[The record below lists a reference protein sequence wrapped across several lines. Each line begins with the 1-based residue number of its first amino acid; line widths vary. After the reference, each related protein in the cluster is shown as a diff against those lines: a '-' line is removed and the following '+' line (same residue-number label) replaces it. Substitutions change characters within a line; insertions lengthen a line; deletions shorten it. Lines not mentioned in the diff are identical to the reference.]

1 MSDSGKS
8 FQPYM
13 PENDFPEYAN
23 DENKNLNSEIK
34 EKKEFIS
41 RFGEEIEEIGERVK
55 ILSEHFKSVQEELVH
70 TQVLVTTETK
80 QIEGEDHLKQLA
92 ERQIGRIYSELQRI
106 EIQAGDQQDR
116 LNSIQNEIFKGN
128 EKLDQFKLEMNWN
141 QEELEQWALASR
153 QKEDDNLTLEK
164 YKLADD
170 AKIKELTLH
179 IERITMEVRQKQSEL
194 DKEVT
199 ETQAKQIE
207 LDKTA
212 EEFKRNHTERHE
224 LYERLQET
232 IKACKRLDKQ
242 FSDSLE
248 QFKQDRLR
256 IRKKEETLAQ
266 RVKAYENLKGES
278 QKIQSQNTLE
288 QRKVADQRMEE
299 IKTKQD
305 LETFKAEV
313 DITRNQ
319 LSALASDL
327 NAKRAQILALNKE
340 LAQRKQRFEE
350 ALKKEEQTRLRLE
363 SEYKQTENL
372 ESNAKGAEEIFKK
385 YEGIRNKI
393 EKEIRDL
400 KDSLF
405 KETKT
410 LLELR
415 SDEANLLGEI
425 KGALAAGR
433 NLQAAINKRDQEI
446 QKQHVL
452 LYSADYLIQSNE
464 RKVDEAKGIQIT
476 DKNKELIVRIEENE
490 KKFAK
495 KEEQLEKVTKSVKEL
510 GDDLRLIEKNLDKTL
525 NESNFLKNNYEE
537 LNLQIKMIDQEITKG
552 AQHKNDILV
561 QHDTMKLEI
570 KKLKD
575 ILCSEA
581 DKLFAVENR
590 KYQLQMSMEE
600 REKEINVHKETLLAE
615 KRAAEE
621 EKHKVLV
628 ELSDR
633 KCKVQ
638 NLKVKYENLC
648 YKNRSNDDDGEE
660 RTQAYYVIKAAQ
672 EREELQRYG
681 DELDSKI
688 KKAERE
694 IACLSDTL
702 DHLKGRNTRFRDSYL
717 TNGNTNEVEMKN
729 SIEDQCRAATEQLS
743 KKEKEL
749 RTLQRQYEE
758 DMKHLLEVQTKQEAL
773 SRIINDSESVKL
785 KTRQQISQ
793 QQDKIKRAIQSYEAA
808 EVDLN
813 RVQELD
819 LGYQLAKTKNKCLMS
834 ALSQLNV
841 DVPEL
846 ANLIDNVLTQNG
858 IKLPSRPPSS
868 LSNSSRGSFK

>member
-1 MSDSGKS
+1 MSESQKS
-8 FQPYM
+8 FQPYQA
-13 PENDFPEYAN
+13 ENDFPEYAN
-23 DENKNLNSEIK
+23 DENKSLNHEIRD
-34 EKKEFIS
+34 KKDFIS
-41 RFGEEIEEIGERVK
+41 KFSEEIEEIDERVK
-55 ILSEHFKSVQEELVH
+55 ILSEHFKNVQEELVH

-80 QIEGEDHLKQLA
+80 QIESEDHLKQLA
-92 ERQIGRIYSELQRI
+92 ERQIGRLYSELQRY
-106 EIQAGDQQDR
+106 EHMLGDLQDR

-164 YKLADD
+164 YKRADE

-179 IERITMEVRQKQSEL
+179 IERITMELRGKKSEL

-212 EEFKRNHTERHE
+212 EEFKRNHSERHE

-242 FSDSLE
+242 FTDLLE
-248 QFKQDRLR
+248 QFKQDRQR
-256 IRKKEETLAQ
+256 IRRKEETLAQ
-266 RVKAYENLKGES
+266 RVKAFENLKGES

-288 QRKVADQRMEE
+288 QRKVADQRLEE
-299 IKTKQD
+299 IKTKND

-327 NAKRAQILALNKE
+327 NGKRSQFIELNKE
-340 LAQRKQRFEE
+340 LAKRKQRFEE
-350 ALKKEEQTRLRLE
+350 SKKKEDQTRLRLE
-363 SEYKQTENL
+363 SEYTQTENL
-372 ESNAKGAEEIFKK
+372 EANAKNAEKVFKTL
-385 YEGIRNKI
+385 ENDRNKI
-393 EKEIRDL
+393 EKQIRDL

-405 KETKT
+405 KETKR

-415 SDEANLLGEI
+415 KNEADLLGEI

-433 NLQAAINKRDQEI
+433 NLQAAINKKDQEK

-452 LYSADYLIQSNE
+452 LYSADYLIQSNQ
-464 RKVDEAKGIQIT
+464 RKVDEAKGIQVT
-476 DKNKELIVRIEENE
+476 DKNKELEEKIAE
-490 KKFAK
+490 KEQILKD
-495 KEEQLEKVTKSVKEL
+495 KEDQLEKVTKSVKDL
-510 GDDLRLIEKNLDKTL
+510 NDDLRLIEKNLEKTVS
-525 NESNFLKNNYEE
+525 EGEFLKSNYEE
-537 LNLQIKMIDQEITKG
+537 LNLQIKMTEQEITKE
-552 AQHKNDILV
+552 AQRKNDTLV
-561 QHDTMKLEI
+561 QHDSMKLEV

-575 ILCSEA
+575 ILCAEA

-600 REKEINVHKETLLAE
+600 REKEIKVHKETLLAE
-615 KRAAEE
+615 KRASEE

-648 YKNRSNDDDGEE
+648 YKNRSNDDGEE

-717 TNGNTNEVEMKN
+717 TSGNSNEADMKN
-729 SIEDQCRAATEQLS
+729 AIEDQCRAATEQLS

-749 RTLQRQYEE
+749 RALQKQYED
-758 DMKHLLEVQTKQEAL
+758 DMKHYMEVQTKTDAL
-773 SRIINDSESVKL
+773 SRIINDSEGNKL
-785 KTRQQISQ
+785 KIRQQISL
-793 QQDKIKRAIQSYEAA
+793 QQDKIKRAMQGYQST

-813 RVQELD
+813 RIQEVELS
-819 LGYQLAKTKNKCLMS
+819 YQLSKLKNKCLMS
-834 ALSQLNV
+834 ALASLNS

-846 ANLIDNVLTQNG
+846 AQVVESVLGQNG
-858 IKLPSRPPSS
+858 VRIPSRPASS

>member
-1 MSDSGKS
+1 MSESHVS
-8 FQPYM
+8 YQPYQA
-13 PENDFPEYAN
+13 EKDFPEYAN
-23 DENKNLNSEIK
+23 DENKSFNNEIL

-41 RFGEEIEEIGERVK
+41 KFSEEIEEIEERVK
-55 ILSEHFKSVQEELVH
+55 ILSEHFKNVQDELVH
-70 TQVLVTTETK
+70 TQVLVTTESRE
-80 QIEGEDHLKQLA
+80 IESEDHLKQLA
-92 ERQIGRIYSELQRI
+92 ERQIGRLYSELQRY
-106 EIQAGDQQDR
+106 EHLMGDLQDR

-128 EKLDQFKLEMNWN
+128 EKLDQYKLQMNWN

-164 YKLADD
+164 YKRADE

-179 IERITMEVRQKQSEL
+179 IERITMELREKKSEL
-194 DKEVT
+194 DQEVT

-212 EEFKRNHTERHE
+212 EEFKRNHSERHD

-242 FSDSLE
+242 FTDLLE
-248 QFKQDRLR
+248 QFKQDRQR
-256 IRKKEETLAQ
+256 IRRKEETLAQ

-288 QRKVADQRMEE
+288 QRKVADQRLEE
-299 IKTKQD
+299 IKTKTD
-305 LETFKAEV
+305 LELFKAEV

-327 NAKRAQILALNKE
+327 NGKRAQIIELHNE
-340 LAQRKQRFEE
+340 LAKRKQRFEE
-350 ALKKEEQTRLRLE
+350 AKKKEDQTRLRLE
-363 SEYKQTENL
+363 TEYKQTENL
-372 ESNAKGAEEIFKK
+372 ESNAKNAEKVFKTL
-385 YEGIRNKI
+385 EGDRNKN
-393 EKEIRDL
+393 EKNIRDL

-405 KETKT
+405 KETKK

-415 SDEANLLGEI
+415 SNEANLLGEI

-433 NLQAAINKRDQEI
+433 NLQAAINKKDQEM

-452 LYSADYLIQSNE
+452 LYSADYLIQSNQ
-464 RKVDEAKGIQIT
+464 RKVDEAKGIQVT
-476 DKNKELIVRIEENE
+476 DKNRGLEEKIQQEEVRLQHNE
-490 KKFAK
+490 DK
-495 KEEQLEKVTKSVKEL
+495 LEKVIKSVKEL
-510 GDDLRLIEKNLDKTL
+510 GDDLRLIDKTL
-525 NESNFLKNNYEE
+525 TKTVSDGETLRTSYEE
-537 LNLQIKMIDQEITKG
+537 LNLQIKMTEQEITKEE
-552 AQHKNDILV
+552 QRKNDTLV
-561 QHDTMKLEI
+561 QHDSMKLEV

-575 ILCSEA
+575 ILCAEA
-581 DKLFAVENR
+581 DKLFGIENR

-600 REKEINVHKETLLAE
+600 REKEIKVHKETLLAE
-615 KRAAEE
+615 KRATEE

-638 NLKVKYENLC
+638 NLKVKFENLC
-648 YKNRSNDDDGEE
+648 YKNRSNDDGEE

-694 IACLSDTL
+694 IACLADTL

-717 TNGNTNEVEMKN
+717 TSGNSNEAEMKN
-729 SIEDQCRAATEQLS
+729 AIEDQCRAATEQLS

-749 RTLQRQYEE
+749 RVLQKQYED
-758 DMKHLLEVQTKQEAL
+758 DMKHYMEVQTKTDAL
-773 SRIINDSESVKL
+773 NSIINQSEGNKL
-785 KTRQQISQ
+785 KIRQQISQ
-793 QQDKIKRAIQSYEAA
+793 QHDKIKRAMNGYQNS

-813 RVQELD
+813 RIQELE
-819 LGYQLAKTKNKCLMS
+819 LSYQLSKFKNKCL
-834 ALSQLNV
+834 LSSIATLNT

-846 ANLIDNVLTQNG
+846 AQVIDNVLGQNG
-858 IKLPSRPPSS
+858 VKLPSRPASS

>member
-1 MSDSGKS
+1 MSESKAS
-8 FQPYM
+8 FQPYQ
-13 PENDFPEYAN
+13 PENDFPDYAN
-23 DENKNLNSEIK
+23 DENKNFNAEIK
-34 EKKEFIS
+34 EKKEFIG
-41 RFGEEIEEIGERVK
+41 RFGEEIEEIEERVK
-55 ILSEHFKSVQEELVH
+55 ILSDHFKNVQEELVH
-70 TQVLVTTETK
+70 TQVLVTTETR
-80 QIEGEDHLKQLA
+80 QIESEDHLKQLA
-92 ERQIGRIYSELQRI
+92 ERKIGRIYSELQRI
-106 EIQAGDQQDR
+106 ELQAGDEQDR

-153 QKEDDNLTLEK
+153 QKEDDNLTLIK
-164 YKLADD
+164 YKQADD

-179 IERITMEVRQKQSEL
+179 IERITMEVRQKQTEL

-212 EEFKRNHTERHE
+212 EEFKRNHAERHE

-327 NAKRAQILALNKE
+327 NGKRAQIIALNKE

-372 ESNAKGAEEIFKK
+372 ESNAKSAEEVFKK

-405 KETKT
+405 KETKK

-452 LYSADYLIQSNE
+452 LYSADYLIQSNQ

-476 DKNKELIVRIEENE
+476 DKNKELIIKIEERDKE
-490 KKFAK
+490 LQK

-510 GDDLRLIEKNLDKTL
+510 GDDLRLIEKNLEKTTTEGDL
-525 NESNFLKNNYEE
+525 LQTNYEE
-537 LNLQIKMIDQEITKG
+537 LNLQIKMIDQEITKE
-552 AQHKNDILV
+552 AQRKNDILV
-561 QHDTMKLEI
+561 QHDTMKLEV

-575 ILCSEA
+575 ILCAEA
-581 DKLFAVENR
+581 DKLFSVENR

-600 REKEINVHKETLLAE
+600 REKEIRVHKETLLAE

-621 EKHKVLV
+621 EKHMVLV

-648 YKNRSNDDDGEE
+648 YKNRSIDDGEE

-702 DHLKGRNTRFRDSYL
+702 DHLKGRNTRYRDSYL
-717 TNGNTNEVEMKN
+717 TSGNTNELEMKN
-729 SIEDQCRAATEQLS
+729 AIEDQCRAATEQLS

-749 RTLQRQYEE
+749 RSLQRQYEE
-758 DMKHLLEVQTKQEAL
+758 DMKHMLEIQTKHETL
-773 SRIINDSESVKL
+773 SRIINDSEGNKL
-785 KTRQQISQ
+785 KVRQQISQ
-793 QQDKIKRAIQSYEAA
+793 QQDKIRRAIQIYESS

-813 RVQELD
+813 RIQELE
-819 LGYQLAKTKNKCLMS
+819 LGYQLSKLKNKCLLS
-834 ALSQLNV
+834 AISQISSDIPKLAQMIESILSQQGV
-841 DVPEL
+841 KV
-846 ANLIDNVLTQNG
+846 
-858 IKLPSRPPSS
+858 PSRPASS

>member
-1 MSDSGKS
+1 MSESRKS
-8 FQPYM
+8 FQAYQ
-13 PENDFPEYAN
+13 PENDFPDYAN
-23 DENKNLNSEIK
+23 EDNKNLNGEIK

-41 RFGEEIEEIGERVK
+41 RFSEEIEEISERVK
-55 ILSEHFKSVQEELVH
+55 ILSDHFKNVQDELVH

-80 QIEGEDHLKQLA
+80 EIESEDHLKQLA

-106 EIQAGDQQDR
+106 ELQAGDFQDR

-153 QKEDDNLTLEK
+153 QKEDDNLTLLK
-164 YKLADD
+164 YKQADD

-179 IERITMEVRQKQSEL
+179 IERITMEVRGKQSEL
-194 DKEVT
+194 DREVT
-199 ETQAKQIE
+199 ESQAKQIE

-212 EEFKRNHTERHE
+212 EEFKRTHSERHE

-242 FSDSLE
+242 FSDMLE
-248 QFKQDRLR
+248 QFKQERMR

-288 QRKVADQRMEE
+288 QRKVADQRMDE

-313 DITRNQ
+313 DIIRNQ

-327 NAKRAQILALNKE
+327 NGKRAQIIALNKE

-350 ALKKEEQTRLRLE
+350 AVKKEEQTRLRLE

-372 ESNAKGAEEIFKK
+372 ECNAKSAEEVFRK

-393 EKEIRDL
+393 EKDIRDL

-405 KETKT
+405 KETKK

-425 KGALAAGR
+425 KGSLAAGR

-452 LYSADYLIQSNE
+452 LYSADYLIQSNQ
-464 RKVDEAKGIQIT
+464 RKVDEAKGIQT
-476 DKNKELIVRIEENE
+476 NERNDELKVKISE
-490 KKFAK
+490 KDTKLQE
-495 KEEQLEKVTKSVKEL
+495 KEEQLDKVTKSVKKL
-510 GDDLRLIEKNLDKTL
+510 GDDLRLVEKTL
-525 NESNFLKNNYEE
+525 EKTTTESSILKNNYEE
-537 LNLQIKMIDQEITKG
+537 LNLQIKMIEQEIASE
-552 AQHKNDILV
+552 AQDKNGVLV
-561 QHDTMKLEI
+561 QHDSMKLEV

-575 ILCSEA
+575 ILCAEA

-600 REKEINVHKETLLAE
+600 REKEIRVHKETLLAE

-633 KCKVQ
+633 KSKVQ

-648 YKNRSNDDDGEE
+648 YKNRSNDDGEE

-717 TNGNTNEVEMKN
+717 TSGNTNELEMKN
-729 SIEDQCRAATEQLS
+729 AIEDQCRAATEQLS

-749 RTLQRQYEE
+749 RSLQRQYEE

-773 SRIINDSESVKL
+773 GRIINDSESNKL
-785 KTRQQISQ
+785 KLRQHISQ
-793 QQDKIKRAIQSYEAA
+793 QQDKIRRAIQVYESS

-813 RVQELD
+813 RVQELE
-819 LGYQLAKTKNKCLMS
+819 LGYQLAKTKNKCLLS
-834 ALSQLNV
+834 AISQISA
-841 DVPEL
+841 DIPEL
-846 ANLIDNVLTQNG
+846 AHLIEGVLGQQGVKIPT
-858 IKLPSRPPSS
+858 RPNSS

>member
-1 MSDSGKS
+1 MSESKAS
-8 FQPYM
+8 FQPYQ
-13 PENDFPEYAN
+13 PENDFPDYAN
-23 DENKNLNSEIK
+23 DENKNFNAEIK
-34 EKKEFIS
+34 EKKEFIG
-41 RFGEEIEEIGERVK
+41 RFGEEIEEIEERVK
-55 ILSEHFKSVQEELVH
+55 ILSDHFKNVQEELVH
-70 TQVLVTTETK
+70 TQVLVTTETR
-80 QIEGEDHLKQLA
+80 QIESEDHLKQLA
-92 ERQIGRIYSELQRI
+92 ERKIGRIYSELQRI
-106 EIQAGDQQDR
+106 ELQAGDEQDR

-153 QKEDDNLTLEK
+153 QKEDDNLTLIK
-164 YKLADD
+164 YKQADD

-179 IERITMEVRQKQSEL
+179 IERITMEVRQKQTEL

-212 EEFKRNHTERHE
+212 EEFKRNHAERHE

-327 NAKRAQILALNKE
+327 NGKRAQIIALNKE

-372 ESNAKGAEEIFKK
+372 ESNAKSAEEVFKK

-405 KETKT
+405 KETKK

-452 LYSADYLIQSNE
+452 LYSADYLIQSNQ

-476 DKNKELIVRIEENE
+476 DKNKELIIKIEERDKE
-490 KKFAK
+490 LQK

-510 GDDLRLIEKNLDKTL
+510 GDDLRLIEKNLEKTTTEGDL
-525 NESNFLKNNYEE
+525 LQTNYEE
-537 LNLQIKMIDQEITKG
+537 LNLQIKMIDQEITKE
-552 AQHKNDILV
+552 AQRKNDILV
-561 QHDTMKLEI
+561 QHDTMKLEV

-575 ILCSEA
+575 ILCAEA
-581 DKLFAVENR
+581 DKLFSVENR

-600 REKEINVHKETLLAE
+600 REKEIRVHKETLLAE

-621 EKHKVLV
+621 EKHMVLV

-648 YKNRSNDDDGEE
+648 YKNRSIDDGEE

-702 DHLKGRNTRFRDSYL
+702 DHLKGRNTRYRDSYL
-717 TNGNTNEVEMKN
+717 TSGNTNELEMKN
-729 SIEDQCRAATEQLS
+729 AIEDQCRAATEQLS

-749 RTLQRQYEE
+749 RSLQRQYEE
-758 DMKHLLEVQTKQEAL
+758 DMKHMLEIQTKHETL
-773 SRIINDSESVKL
+773 SRIINDSEGNKL
-785 KTRQQISQ
+785 KVRQQISQ
-793 QQDKIKRAIQSYEAA
+793 QQDKIRRAIQIYESS

-813 RVQELD
+813 RIQELE
-819 LGYQLAKTKNKCLMS
+819 LGYQLSKLKNKCLLS
-834 ALSQLNV
+834 AISQISS
-841 DVPEL
+841 DIPEL
-846 ANLIDNVLTQNG
+846 AQMIESILSQQGV
-858 IKLPSRPPSS
+858 KVPSRPASS

>member
-1 MSDSGKS
+1 MSESRKS
-8 FQPYM
+8 FQAYQ
-13 PENDFPEYAN
+13 PENDFPDYAN
-23 DENKNLNSEIK
+23 EDNKNLNGEIK

-41 RFGEEIEEIGERVK
+41 RFSEEIEEISERVK
-55 ILSEHFKSVQEELVH
+55 VLSDHFKNVQDELVH

-80 QIEGEDHLKQLA
+80 EIESEDHLKQLA

-106 EIQAGDQQDR
+106 ELQAGDFQDR

-153 QKEDDNLTLEK
+153 QKEDDNLTLLK
-164 YKLADD
+164 YKQADD

-179 IERITMEVRQKQSEL
+179 IERITMEVRGKQSEL
-194 DKEVT
+194 DREVT
-199 ETQAKQIE
+199 ESQAKQIE

-212 EEFKRNHTERHE
+212 EEFKRTHSERHE

-242 FSDSLE
+242 FSDMLE
-248 QFKQDRLR
+248 QFKQERMR

-288 QRKVADQRMEE
+288 QRKVADQRMDE

-313 DITRNQ
+313 DIIRNQ

-327 NAKRAQILALNKE
+327 NGKRAQIIALNKE

-350 ALKKEEQTRLRLE
+350 AVKKEEQTRLRLE

-372 ESNAKGAEEIFKK
+372 ECNAKSAEEVFRK

-393 EKEIRDL
+393 EKDIRDL

-405 KETKT
+405 KETKK

-425 KGALAAGR
+425 KGSLAAGR

-452 LYSADYLIQSNE
+452 LYSADYLIQSNQ
-464 RKVDEAKGIQIT
+464 RKVDEAKGIQT
-476 DKNKELIVRIEENE
+476 NERNDELKVKISE
-490 KKFAK
+490 KDTKLQE
-495 KEEQLEKVTKSVKEL
+495 KEEQLDKVTKSVKKL
-510 GDDLRLIEKNLDKTL
+510 GDDLRLVEKTL
-525 NESNFLKNNYEE
+525 EKTTTESSILKNNYEE
-537 LNLQIKMIDQEITKG
+537 LNLQIKMIEQEIASE
-552 AQHKNDILV
+552 AQDKNGVLV
-561 QHDTMKLEI
+561 QHDSMKLEV

-575 ILCSEA
+575 ILCAEA

-600 REKEINVHKETLLAE
+600 REKEIRVHKETLLAE

-633 KCKVQ
+633 KSKVQ

-648 YKNRSNDDDGEE
+648 YKNRSNDDGEE

-717 TNGNTNEVEMKN
+717 TSGNTNELEMKN
-729 SIEDQCRAATEQLS
+729 AIEDQCRAATEQLS

-749 RTLQRQYEE
+749 RSLQRQYEE

-773 SRIINDSESVKL
+773 GRIINDSESNKL
-785 KTRQQISQ
+785 KLRQHISQ
-793 QQDKIKRAIQSYEAA
+793 QQDKIRRAIQVYESS

-813 RVQELD
+813 RVQELE
-819 LGYQLAKTKNKCLMS
+819 LGYQLAKTKNKCLLS
-834 ALSQLNV
+834 AISQISA
-841 DVPEL
+841 DIPEL
-846 ANLIDNVLTQNG
+846 AHLIEGVLGQQGVKIPT
-858 IKLPSRPPSS
+858 RPNSS

>member
-1 MSDSGKS
+1 MSESRKS
-8 FQPYM
+8 FQAYQ
-13 PENDFPEYAN
+13 PENDFPDYAN
-23 DENKNLNSEIK
+23 EDNKNLNGEIK

-41 RFGEEIEEIGERVK
+41 RFSEEIEEISERVK
-55 ILSEHFKSVQEELVH
+55 VLSDHFKNVQDELVH

-80 QIEGEDHLKQLA
+80 EIESEDHLKQLA

-106 EIQAGDQQDR
+106 ELQAGDFQDR

-153 QKEDDNLTLEK
+153 QKEDDNLTLLK
-164 YKLADD
+164 YKQADD

-179 IERITMEVRQKQSEL
+179 IERITMEVRGKQSEL
-194 DKEVT
+194 DREVT
-199 ETQAKQIE
+199 ESQAKQIE

-212 EEFKRNHTERHE
+212 EEFKRTHSERHE

-242 FSDSLE
+242 FSDMLE
-248 QFKQDRLR
+248 QFKQERMR
-256 IRKKEETLAQ
+256 IRKKEETLSQ

-288 QRKVADQRMEE
+288 QRKVADQRMDE

-313 DITRNQ
+313 DIIRNQ

-327 NAKRAQILALNKE
+327 NGKRAQIIALNKE

-350 ALKKEEQTRLRLE
+350 AVKKEEQTRLRLE

-372 ESNAKGAEEIFKK
+372 ECNAKSAEEVFRK

-393 EKEIRDL
+393 EKDIRDL

-405 KETKT
+405 KETKK

-425 KGALAAGR
+425 KGSLAAGR

-452 LYSADYLIQSNE
+452 LYSADYLIQSNQ
-464 RKVDEAKGIQIT
+464 RKVDEAKGIQT
-476 DKNKELIVRIEENE
+476 NERNDELKVKISE
-490 KKFAK
+490 KDTKLQE
-495 KEEQLEKVTKSVKEL
+495 KEEQLDKVTKSVKKL
-510 GDDLRLIEKNLDKTL
+510 GDDLRLVEKTL
-525 NESNFLKNNYEE
+525 EKTTTESSILKNNYEE
-537 LNLQIKMIDQEITKG
+537 LNLQIKMIEQEIASE
-552 AQHKNDILV
+552 AQDKNGVLV
-561 QHDTMKLEI
+561 QHDSMKLEV

-575 ILCSEA
+575 ILCAEA

-600 REKEINVHKETLLAE
+600 REKEIRVHKETLLAE

-633 KCKVQ
+633 KSKVQ

-648 YKNRSNDDDGEE
+648 YKNRSNDDGEE

-717 TNGNTNEVEMKN
+717 TSGNTNELEMKN
-729 SIEDQCRAATEQLS
+729 AIEDQCRAATEQLS

-749 RTLQRQYEE
+749 RSLQRQYEE

-773 SRIINDSESVKL
+773 GRIINDSESNKL
-785 KTRQQISQ
+785 KLRQHISQ
-793 QQDKIKRAIQSYEAA
+793 QQDKIRRAIQVYESS

-813 RVQELD
+813 RVQELE
-819 LGYQLAKTKNKCLMS
+819 LGYQLAKTKNKCLLS
-834 ALSQLNV
+834 AISQISA
-841 DVPEL
+841 DIPEL
-846 ANLIDNVLTQNG
+846 AHLIEGVLGQQGVKIPT
-858 IKLPSRPPSS
+858 RPNSS

>member
-1 MSDSGKS
+1 MSESKQS
-8 FQPYM
+8 FEPYQ

-23 DENKNLNSEIK
+23 DENKGMNSEIK

-41 RFGEEIEEIGERVK
+41 RFSEEIEEIEERVK
-55 ILSEHFKSVQEELVH
+55 ILSEHFKNVQEELVH

-80 QIEGEDHLKQLA
+80 QIESEDHLKQLA
-92 ERQIGRIYSELQRI
+92 ERQIGRLYSEMQRLEYI
-106 EIQAGDQQDR
+106 AGELQDR

-164 YKLADD
+164 YKRADE

-179 IERITMEVRQKQSEL
+179 IERITMEVREKQSEL

-212 EEFKRNHTERHE
+212 EEFKRNHAERHE

-278 QKIQSQNTLE
+278 QKMQSQNTLE
-288 QRKVADQRMEE
+288 QRKVADQRLEE

-327 NAKRAQILALNKE
+327 NGKRAQIIALNKE
-340 LAQRKQRFEE
+340 LAQRKQRYEE
-350 ALKKEEQTRLRLE
+350 AIKKEEQTRLRLE
-363 SEYKQTENL
+363 SEYKQTDNL
-372 ESNAKGAEEIFKK
+372 ESGAKMAEEVFKK

-393 EKEIRDL
+393 EKDIRDL
-400 KDSLF
+400 KDGLF
-405 KETKT
+405 KETKK

-452 LYSADYLIQSNE
+452 LYSADYLIQSNQ
-464 RKVDEAKGIQIT
+464 RKVDEAKGIQVT
-476 DKNKELIVRIEENE
+476 DKNKELVDKINDR
-490 KKFAK
+490 
-495 KEEQLEKVTKSVKEL
+495 EQILTKRLDHLEKVTKSVKEL
-510 GDDLRLIEKNLDKTL
+510 GDDLRLIEKNLEKTL
-525 NESNFLKNNYEE
+525 GEGNTLKTNYEE
-537 LNLQIKMIDQEITKG
+537 LNLQIKMIEQEITKE
-552 AQHKNDILV
+552 AQRKNDVLV
-561 QHDTMKLEI
+561 QHDSMKLEV

-575 ILCSEA
+575 ILCAEA

-600 REKEINVHKETLLAE
+600 REKEIRVHKETLLAE

-648 YKNRSNDDDGEE
+648 YKNRSNDDGEE

-717 TNGNTNEVEMKN
+717 TSGNSNEIEMKN
-729 SIEDQCRAATEQLS
+729 AIEDQCRAATEQLS

-749 RTLQRQYEE
+749 RALQRQYEE
-758 DMKHLLEVQTKQEAL
+758 DMKHLLELQTKHDAL
-773 SRIINDSESVKL
+773 SRIINDSESNKL
-785 KTRQQISQ
+785 KIRQQISQ
-793 QQDKIKRAIQSYEAA
+793 QQDKIKRAIQVYESS
-808 EVDLN
+808 EVELN
-813 RVQELD
+813 HLQELE
-819 LGYQLAKTKNKCLMS
+819 LGYTLAKSKNKHLLS
-834 ALSQLNV
+834 ALATLNT
-841 DVPEL
+841 DIPEL
-846 ANLIDNVLTQNG
+846 AQTIDAILTQHG
-858 IKLPSRPPSS
+858 VKVPSRPASS
-868 LSNSSRGSFK
+868 MSSSSRGSFK

>member
-1 MSDSGKS
+1 MSESKKS
-8 FQPYM
+8 FDAYQ

-23 DENKNLNSEIK
+23 EENKNLNAEIK

-41 RFGEEIEEIGERVK
+41 RFTEEVEEISERKK
-55 ILSEHFKSVQEELVH
+55 ILNEHFKNVQEELVH
-70 TQVLVTTETK
+70 TQVLVTTEKKETDS
-80 QIEGEDHLKQLA
+80 EEHLKQLA

-106 EIQAGDQQDR
+106 ELQAGDFQDR

-153 QKEDDNLTLEK
+153 QKEDDNLTLYK
-164 YKLADD
+164 YKQADD

-179 IERITMEVRQKQSEL
+179 IERITMEVRGKQSEL

-212 EEFKRNHTERHE
+212 EEFKRNHSERHE

-242 FSDSLE
+242 FSDALE

-327 NAKRAQILALNKE
+327 NGKRSQIIGLNKE
-340 LAQRKQRFEE
+340 LAQRKQRYEE
-350 ALKKEEQTRLRLE
+350 ALKKEDQTRLRLE

-372 ESNAKGAEEIFKK
+372 ESNAKAAEEIFKK

-400 KDSLF
+400 KDNLF
-405 KETKT
+405 KETKK

-415 SDEANLLGEI
+415 SNEANLLGEI

-452 LYSADYLIQSNE
+452 LYSADYLIQSNQ

-476 DKNKELIVRIEENE
+476 DKNKELIVKIEEKE
-490 KKFAK
+490 KKLQE
-495 KEEQLEKVTKSVKEL
+495 KEEQLEKVMKSVKKL
-510 GDDLRLIEKNLDKTL
+510 GDDLRLIEKNLEKTT
-525 NESNFLKNNYEE
+525 NEGNLLQTNYEE
-537 LNLQIKMIDQEITKG
+537 LNLQIKMIEQEITSE
-552 AQHKNDILV
+552 AQGKNGMLV
-561 QHDTMKLEI
+561 QHDTMKLEV

-575 ILCSEA
+575 ILCAEA
-581 DKLFAVENR
+581 DKLFSVENR

-600 REKEINVHKETLLAE
+600 REKEIRVHKETLLAE

-621 EKHKVLV
+621 EQHKVLV

-633 KCKVQ
+633 KSKVQ

-648 YKNRSNDDDGEE
+648 YKNRSNDDGEE

-717 TNGNTNEVEMKN
+717 TSGNSNEVEMKN
-729 SIEDQCRAATEQLS
+729 AIEDQCRAATEQLS

-749 RTLQRQYEE
+749 RALQRQYEE
-758 DMKHLLEVQTKQEAL
+758 DMKHLLEVQTKHDL
-773 SRIINDSESVKL
+773 LTRIINDSESNKL
-785 KTRQQISQ
+785 KARQQISQ
-793 QQDKIKRAIQSYEAA
+793 QQDKIKRAIQVYENS

-813 RVQELD
+813 RIQETE
-819 LGYQLAKTKNKCLMS
+819 LGYQLAKIKNKCLMS
-834 ALSQLNV
+834 AITQISA

-846 ANLIDNVLTQNG
+846 AQLIESVLTQQG
-858 IKLPSRPPSS
+858 VKLPSRPTSS
-868 LSNSSRGSFK
+868 LSGSSRGSFK

>member
-1 MSDSGKS
+1 MSESQNS
-8 FQPYM
+8 YEPYQP
-13 PENDFPEYAN
+13 EKDFPDYAN
-23 DENKNLNSEIK
+23 DENKGLNSEIK
-34 EKKEFIS
+34 EKDFIS
-41 RFGEEIEEIGERVK
+41 RFSEEIEEIDERVK
-55 ILSEHFKSVQEELVH
+55 ILSDHFKNVQEELVH
-70 TQVLVTTETK
+70 TQVLVTTQNKE
-80 QIEGEDHLKQLA
+80 IESEDHLKQLA
-92 ERQIGRIYSELQRI
+92 EREIGRLYAELQKL
-106 EIQAGDQQDR
+106 EVQAGDMQDR

-164 YKLADD
+164 YKRADD

-179 IERITMEVRQKQSEL
+179 IERVTMEVREKQGEL
-194 DKEVT
+194 DQEVT

-212 EEFKRNHTERHE
+212 EEFKRSHSERHE

-266 RVKAYENLKGES
+266 RVKGYENLKGES

-288 QRKVADQRMEE
+288 QRKVADQRLEE
-299 IKTKQD
+299 IKSKQD

-313 DITRNQ
+313 DIIRNQ

-327 NAKRAQILALNKE
+327 NGKRAQIIALNKE
-340 LAQRKQRFEE
+340 LAQRKQRYEE
-350 ALKKEEQTRLRLE
+350 AIKKEEQTRLRLE

-372 ESNAKGAEEIFKK
+372 ESNAKAAEEVFKK

-400 KDSLF
+400 KDGLF
-405 KETKT
+405 KETKK

-415 SDEANLLGEI
+415 SNEANLLGEI

-452 LYSADYLIQSNE
+452 LYSADYLIQSNQ
-464 RKVDEAKGIQIT
+464 RKVDEAKGIQVTDRNKVLADKIT
-476 DKNKELIVRIEENE
+476 ENE
-490 KKFAK
+490 KKLQER
-495 KEEQLEKVTKSVKEL
+495 EEQLEKVTKSVKEL
-510 GDDLRLIEKNLDKTL
+510 GDDLRLIEKNLEKTTTEGDSL
-525 NESNFLKNNYEE
+525 KTNFEE
-537 LNLQIKMIDQEITKG
+537 LNLEIKMIEQEITRE
-552 AQHKNDILV
+552 AQRKNEVLV
-561 QHDTMKLEI
+561 QHDSMKLEI
-570 KKLKD
+570 RKLKD
-575 ILCSEA
+575 ILCAEA

-600 REKEINVHKETLLAE
+600 REKEIKVHKETLLAE
-615 KRAAEE
+615 NRAAEE
-621 EKHKVLV
+621 EKHTVLV

-648 YKNRSNDDDGEE
+648 YKNRSNDDGEE

-717 TNGNTNEVEMKN
+717 TSGNSNEMEVKN
-729 SIEDQCRAATEQLS
+729 AIEDQCRAATEQLS

-749 RTLQRQYEE
+749 RGLQRQYEE
-758 DMKHLLEVQTKQEAL
+758 DMKHLLELQTKQDSL
-773 SRIINDSESVKL
+773 TRVINDSEGNKL
-785 KTRQQISQ
+785 KLRQQISQ
-793 QQDKIKRAIQSYEAA
+793 QQDKLKRALDMHQSS
-808 EVDLN
+808 EVDLT
-813 RVQELD
+813 RIQEIELSF
-819 LGYQLAKTKNKCLMS
+819 QLSKLKNKCLVS
-834 ALSQLNV
+834 ALSTLNGEM
-841 DVPEL
+841 PEFG
-846 ANLIDNVLTQNG
+846 NVLEAILAQNG
-858 IKLPSRPPSS
+858 VKLPSRPASS